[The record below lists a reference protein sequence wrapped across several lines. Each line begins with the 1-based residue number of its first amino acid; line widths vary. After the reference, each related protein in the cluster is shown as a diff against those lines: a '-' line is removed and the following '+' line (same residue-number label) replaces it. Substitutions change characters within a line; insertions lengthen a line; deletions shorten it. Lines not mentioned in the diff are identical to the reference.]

1 MRVAVW
7 GIGLGFGVLVAIA
20 VMCCER
26 GAVCAQPPGASVV
39 DKSGSSGQ
47 LMALSA
53 ELNDGRQQITLID
66 PRTRV
71 MSVYHID
78 RASGEISLKSVRTVH
93 WDLLMD
99 EFNSDKPSPREIRS
113 LLEKR

>member
-7 GIGLGFGVLVAIA
+7 GIGLGFGLIIA
-20 VMCCER
+20 AAVVCFER
-26 GAVCAQPPGASVV
+26 AAVCAQPPGGYV
-39 DKSGSSGQ
+39 DKTVPAGQ

-53 ELNDGRQQITLID
+53 ELGDGRQQITLID

-71 MSVYHID
+71 MSVYQID
-78 RASGEISLKSVRTVH
+78 RASGEISLKSVRSVH
-93 WDLLMD
+93 GDLLLD
-99 EFNSDKPSPREIRS
+99 EFNSDSPTPREIRT